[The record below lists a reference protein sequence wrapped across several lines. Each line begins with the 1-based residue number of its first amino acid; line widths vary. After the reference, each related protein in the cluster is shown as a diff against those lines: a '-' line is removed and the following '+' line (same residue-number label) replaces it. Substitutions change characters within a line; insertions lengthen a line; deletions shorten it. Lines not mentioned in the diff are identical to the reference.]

1 MTPETDQRLSAV
13 IDKVVRLMQD
23 FQQLGPQLARV
34 PQQVGERKA
43 WAMVEVL
50 MPLTSTGTAW
60 GSLLIVVWHG
70 RGWTSGLE
78 SSSGGGRR
86 SRGTAAGSQGTS
98 VVWGGVEAYGGSG
111 CQGVSEG
118 HGGFLL
124 RAGGWRGFRCRKGWQ
139 ERYVEQARGALKA
152 TGATAAPMG
161 GGGLGSVRLEDLR
174 GQEP

>member
-34 PQQVGERKA
+34 PQQVGERRA
-43 WAMVEVL
+43 WAMAEVL

-60 GSLLIVVWHG
+60 GSLL
-70 RGWTSGLE
+70 
-78 SSSGGGRR
+78 R